1 MLSVELGQRSLGYGN
16 AMEKLHLRMTEHTVV
31 ETYAL

>member
-1 MLSVELGQRSLGYGN
+1 MLSVELGQRSVGYGN
-16 AMEKLHLRMTEHTVV
+16 GMEKLHLLMTEHTVV